1 MMSAGDVKETLRKFG
16 LTPNKALGQ
25 NFLADREAAARI
37 ADAACLPDLPVLEIG
52 PGLGALTGRLLEG
65 AARVSAV
72 ELDGAMVNALGA
84 KFAGEERLSLIQG
97 DFLKFDLE
105 GYAEREG
112 EYTVAGNLPYYV
124 TTPVCMKLLCCAAL
138 PKRMALMVQK
148 EAAARFTAKTGTKI
162 YGPLA
167 VLSRLY
173 YACETIMELAPARF
187 YPQPE
192 VDSVALA
199 FIRKTDAPFVPPLAG
214 LLGTAFAMRRKTLA
228 NNLRAAGFCREEAEA
243 LLLRLKIPQGARAEQ
258 IEPEVFAALARE
270 IG

>member
-1 MMSAGDVKETLRKFG
+1 MSAGDIKETLKLFG

-37 ADAACLPDLPVLEIG
+37 ARAACLPNLPALEIG
-52 PGLGALTGRLLEG
+52 PGLGALTGMLLG
-65 AARVSAV
+65 CAARVAAV
-72 ELDGAMVNALGA
+72 ELDGAMVGALNGM
-84 KFAGEERLSLIQG
+84 FAGEERLTLIHA

-105 GYAEREG
+105 GYAGREG

-124 TTPVCMKLLCCAAL
+124 TTPVCMKLLSCSVL
-138 PKRMALMVQK
+138 PARMALMVQK

-167 VLSRLY
+167 ALARLY
-173 YACETIMELAPARF
+173 YECETLMELSPARF

-192 VDSVALA
+192 VDSAALV
-199 FIRKTDAPFVPPLAG
+199 FVRKSDSPTVSSLAR
-214 LLGTAFAMRRKTLA
+214 LLGTAFAMRRKTLS
-228 NNLRAAGFCREEAEA
+228 NNLRAAGFGREEAQEV
-243 LLLRLKIPQGARAEQ
+243 LLRLGIPQDARAEQ
-258 IEPEVFAALARE
+258 LAPEVFAALSRE